1 MEAAKKRNGEEN
13 ARRRRRELR
22 FSTENLAREKTEQTE
37 QTPNNPVLRL
47 PMITEQLLTSEV
59 ATISVKREA
68 DNPFVMNSSTASWYS
83 RRLKTRH
90 RIQ

>member
-13 ARRRRRELR
+13 ARRRRRDLR

-59 ATISVKREA
+59 AISVKREA